1 MKTLAPVVVG
11 TTDDEGRI
19 IADEHLKHPDPE
31 ERAAAAR
38 RLAREALPMIGI
50 PADSPL
56 QVLPVSENLV
66 VRVAPD
72 GRAPLVLRITPP
84 HARTDDEI
92 RSELSWIDAL
102 DRESDV
108 SVAGVIAAP
117 TGDSLLKVT
126 DPVSAVTASV
136 AVFRNLEGHEP
147 EEDELPAL
155 MPDLGRISALLHEHS
170 SRWAR
175 PARFMRGSWDTET
188 AFGSRPIWGDW
199 RAAVPNPAD
208 RAHLKRAEDLLVA
221 RLRSYG
227 RGPDRFGLI
236 HADLRTAN
244 LLVDDGHC
252 SIIDFDDAGFGWWLY
267 DLATALTFYENHP
280 QRDAFIDSWLT
291 AYRQVRP
298 LAEEDILEIPSLL
311 LFRRLLTLAFLGN
324 NPTIEVSTSMLPGL
338 PEQTCAL
345 AEEYLRLFG

>member
-1 MKTLAPVVVG
+1 MDTIAPAAVG
-11 TTDDEGRI
+11 TCYEEGRI
-19 IADEHLKHPDPE
+19 IAAEHLKHPDPE
-31 ERAAAAR
+31 ERAAAAQ

-50 PADSPL
+50 PDDSPL

-72 GRAPLVLRITPP
+72 DREPLVLRITPP
-84 HARTDDEI
+84 GGRTDDEI
-92 RSELSWIDAL
+92 RSELAWIDAL

-108 SVAGVIAAP
+108 SVAGVLTTP
-117 TGDSLLKVT
+117 TGQSLLKVT
-126 DPVSAVTASV
+126 DLVSAATASV
-136 AVFRNLEGHEP
+136 AVFRNVEGHEP
-147 EEDELPAL
+147 EEDELPSL
-155 MPDLGRISALLHEHS
+155 MPELGRISAQLHQHS
-170 SRWAR
+170 SRWTR
-175 PARFMRGSWDTET
+175 PAWFVRGRWDTET
-188 AFGSRPIWGDW
+188 AFGSRPVWGDW
-199 RAAVPNPAD
+199 RIAVPNPAD
-208 RAHLKRAEDLLVA
+208 RAQLERAEDLLVA

-227 RGPDRFGLI
+227 CGPDRFGLI

-244 LLVDDGHC
+244 LLVDDGRC

-280 QRDAFIDSWLT
+280 EREDLIDSWLT

-298 LAEEDILEIPSLL
+298 LAEEDILEIPSFL